1 MNQRQDQERERDLVL
16 IADDDDDILR
26 FVEVNLRLEGF
37 DVITAPDGEHALTH
51 AVESEPDLI
60 LLDVMMPG
68 IDGYEVCKRLRDD
81 GRTKHICVIML
92 TAKSL
97 SADRVVGL
105 TSGADDYIIKP
116 FDPIELVA
124 RVKSSLRRSREM
136 RDLNPL
142 TGLPGNVQVQDEVA
156 LRADSGESLAVM
168 YIDLD
173 NFKAFNDHYGF
184 VRGDEAIKLLAR
196 CARDALR
203 ASDRKN
209 HFLGHIGGDDFV
221 AVVAPEVAETV
232 AEAIIECWDREILSL
247 YDLEDVDRGYI
258 EIEDRRK
265 QTRRFPITT
274 VSVGIATS
282 DARTIDSHWVASEI
296 ASEMKRFAKRDPM
309 SSYAIDRR
317 QK

>member
-1 MNQRQDQERERDLVL
+1 LNEQQDRERDLVL

-37 DVITAPDGEHALTH
+37 DVVTTSDGEGALRHA
-51 AVESEPDLI
+51 AESDPDLI

-68 IDGYEVCKRLRDD
+68 MDGYEVCKRLRDD
-81 GRTKHICVIML
+81 ARTKHMCVIML

-97 SADRVVGL
+97 AADRVVGL

-124 RVKSSLRRSREM
+124 RVKSALRRSREM
-136 RDLNPL
+136 RHLNPL
-142 TGLPGNVQVQDEVA
+142 TGLPGNVQVQDEIA
-156 LRADSGESLAVM
+156 LRAEAGEQFAVM
-168 YIDLD
+168 YIDID

-196 CARDALR
+196 GARDSLK
-203 ASDRKN
+203 ASDPKA

-221 AVVAPEVAETV
+221 AIVGADV
-232 AEAIIECWDREILSL
+232 AEAAAEAVIDSWDREIVAL
-247 YDLEDVDRGYI
+247 YDPEDVDRGYI

-265 QTRRFPITT
+265 QKRRFPITT
-274 VSVGIATS
+274 VSIGIAS
-282 DARTIDSHWVASEI
+282 GDARTIDNHWVASEI
-296 ASEMKRFAKRDPM
+296 ASEMKNFAKRDPM

-317 QK
+317 QR

>member
-1 MNQRQDQERERDLVL
+1 LNDRHEGRDLVL

-37 DVITAPDGEHALTH
+37 DVLTASDGEHALRH
-51 AVESEPDLI
+51 ASTSEPDLI

-68 IDGYEVCKRLRDD
+68 LDGYEVCKRLREDA
-81 GRTKHICVIML
+81 RTKHMCVIML

-136 RDLNPL
+136 RHLNPL

-156 LRADSGESLAVM
+156 RRVQAGERFAVM
-168 YIDLD
+168 YVDLD
-173 NFKAFNDHYGF
+173 DFKAFNDHYGF
-184 VRGDEAIKLLAR
+184 MRGDEAIKLLAR
-196 CARDALR
+196 CARDALKG
-203 ASDRKN
+203 SGRKD
-209 HFLGHIGGDDFV
+209 HFLGHIGGDDLV
-221 AVVAPEVAETV
+221 AIIDADVAESA
-232 AEAIIECWDREILSL
+232 AEDIIESWDREIVAL
-247 YDLEDVDRGYI
+247 YDPEDVDRGYI
-258 EIEDRRK
+258 EVEDRRS
-265 QTRRFPITT
+265 QRRRFPITT
-274 VSVGIATS
+274 VSVGIAS
-282 DARTIDSHWVASEI
+282 NDGRTIDSHWVASEI
-296 ASEMKRFAKRDPM
+296 ASEMKNFAKRDPV

-317 QK
+317 HS